1 MKNVHREQPMVA
13 DVEFVPVYD
22 QIGVTYR
29 GMEGGEVA
37 PECLPVDTMEGLQ
50 VNDRIPEGFYAEA
63 AASEDGSDDES
74 NPDEGEVVTDKTLSE
89 GGAVTLANDV
99 QAENAIQIEN
109 GVKTEVNLGGK
120 TITAGLFAE
129 SNGSVAEGSSD
140 SYAFWVKEGGELVIE
155 GDGQVVAQ
163 EATYSMA
170 VWAQG
175 GTVIISGGTFTNG
188 GDGCDLIYA
197 SAGGKVY
204 IYGGEFKATAYK
216 GTEPGTQNPYSA
228 LNIKNSDRE
237 TSDIVVYGGR
247 FYGFD
252 PANNLSEPNP
262 SEEWLAKHPNGF
274 VAEGY
279 KSVEVEEGVWEVVAA

>member
-50 VNDRIPEGFYAEA
+50 VNDRIPGGFYAEA
-63 AASEDGSDDES
+63 DASEDGSDDES
-74 NPDEGEVVTDKTLSE
+74 NPDEGEVVTDKILSE

-129 SNGSVAEGSSD
+129 SNGSVGEGNSD

-155 GDGQVVAQ
+155 GEGQVVAQ

-204 IYGGEFKATAYK
+204 IYGGEFKATSK
-216 GTEPGTQNPYSA
+216 SESVPGTKNQYSA
-228 LNIKNSDRE
+228 LNIKDGDRGISE
-237 TSDIVVYGGR
+237 IVVYGGI

-252 PANNLSEPNP
+252 PANNLSEGEGTN
-262 SEEWLAKHPNGF
+262 F

-279 KSVEVEEGVWEVVAA
+279 KSVEISEGVWQVMEA